1 MTTIYLSLNAQVAK
15 ITVFMKSQV
24 QYSTVHEKDNIMYYK
39 EILKRT
45 VTKIITNY
53 NLINKVYFPF

>member
-15 ITVFMKSQV
+15 ITVFMKSPV

>member
-1 MTTIYLSLNAQVAK
+1 MTTIHLSLSAQVAK
-15 ITVFMKSQV
+15 SIVFMKSSV
-24 QYSTVHEKDNIMYYK
+24 QYSSVHEKDNIMYYE